1 MELELQQ
8 LDERYQCTRVQGV
21 DRDAHLLASLA
32 ESGQRFPVVVVVDR
46 EAANRFVLIDGFKR
60 VRCLR
65 RLHRDTVEATVLD
78 MTVADAL
85 VFARHGK
92 SAEGHSALEQGW
104 LLVVLTEQF
113 RMSPCE
119 LATRFGRSESWV
131 SRRLSLVRELPVEIQ
146 DHVRR
151 GAIGAHAAMKYLVP
165 MARTNAIDCVRLA
178 GAVAGKKLST
188 REIGVIYSGW
198 RNGRGTGRERVIE
211 NPILYLRSQQAQAN
225 PERFDTTTISEVA
238 RDVAIL
244 TATARRLERWLAEIG
259 GAASAAAADR
269 EQLCHAAAL
278 GIITLQKLRDTLA
291 REEGLGHAS

>member
-1 MELELQQ
+1 MRWAPLRPLQSAAGR
-8 LDERYQCTRVQGV
+8 EG
-21 DRDAHLLASLA
+21 
-32 ESGQRFPVVVVVDR
+32 GQRFPGVVVVDR

-131 SRRLSLVRELPVEIQ
+131 SRRLSLVREL
-146 DHVRR
+146 R
-151 GAIGAHAAMKYLVP
+151 
-165 MARTNAIDCVRLA
+165 
-178 GAVAGKKLST
+178 
-188 REIGVIYSGW
+188 
-198 RNGRGTGRERVIE
+198 
-211 NPILYLRSQQAQAN
+211 
-225 PERFDTTTISEVA
+225 
-238 RDVAIL
+238 VAI
-244 TATARRLERWLAEIG
+244 
-259 GAASAAAADR
+259 
-269 EQLCHAAAL
+269 QH
-278 GIITLQKLRDTLA
+278 
-291 REEGLGHAS
+291 HV